1 MRQNKEPDI
10 QLPESLWITSVSS
23 LDSHYSRGCDFSPL
37 LFLHFVTKRR
47 DICLSFID
55 EIQPF
60 RLGRK
65 HDSDI
70 NKKKKTG
77 AERRAADY
85 VFITKGVCVAESV
98 SPVAVGHDQ
107 TVWLSA
113 GLLALPGLQSLL
125 ACPAPP
131 LAGRFFLIIINP
143 SHPGKGNIG
152 KTELEDN
159 RLFFTPKFNLHQFRS
174 LPSIYLCGY
183 KLQSEPFFKLDC
195 NHPSD
200 QTWCICPKPFF
211 LPSPIKPTCQLCNN

>member
-70 NKKKKTG
+70 NKKKKR
-77 AERRAADY
+77 E
-85 VFITKGVCVAESV
+85 
-98 SPVAVGHDQ
+98 
-107 TVWLSA
+107 LSA
-113 GLLALPGLQSLL
+113 GLLTTCSSQREFVWLKVCHLWLLVTTRLSGCPLGSSPSLVFSLSWRALRLL
-125 ACPAPP
+125 SRAASSSSSSI
-131 LAGRFFLIIINP
+131 LAI
-143 SHPGKGNIG
+143 
-152 KTELEDN
+152 LEKA
-159 RLFFTPKFNLHQFRS
+159 T
-174 LPSIYLCGY
+174 
-183 KLQSEPFFKLDC
+183 
-195 NHPSD
+195 
-200 QTWCICPKPFF
+200 
-211 LPSPIKPTCQLCNN
+211 